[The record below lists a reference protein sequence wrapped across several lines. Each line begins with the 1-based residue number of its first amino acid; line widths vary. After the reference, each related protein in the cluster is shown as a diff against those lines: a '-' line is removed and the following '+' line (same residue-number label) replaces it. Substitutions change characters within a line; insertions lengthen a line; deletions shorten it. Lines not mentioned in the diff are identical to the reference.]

1 MDPQPRTLGVETLNR
16 SQVIS
21 ELKKSAKEAEQKR
34 AEAKNKELQMKA
46 NEQMRKAQVGIEG

>member
-1 MDPQPRTLGVETLNR
+1 MDPQPRTLGHETLNR

-46 NEQMRKAQVGIEG
+46 NEQMRKAQVGI